1 MPSWTAPRVDALLH
15 CATHFFYSCT
25 LCSNLCSLL
34 KSKIFV
40 YACLGKH
47 FDVALCAYTIYFVQ
61 RPKLT
66 TLGLTESN
74 SGRDYSLHRG
84 REYEKLIQ
92 MRQLKC
98 TQVGVAKN
106 PPSPQK
112 GARCPG
118 TSLGERPFSPFL
130 CLRLSNSLIRLLTRL
145 SALFYIKTKT
155 HSPPLIRGF
164 QTGFLF
170 HAATPHGS

>member
-1 MPSWTAPRVDALLH
+1 MGAPLAGESPHRGDKKGTTVPSWTAPRVDALLH
-15 CATHFFYSCT
+15 CATHFFHFCT
-25 LCSNLCSLL
+25 LCSSLCLLL
-34 KSKIFV
+34 KSKIFF
-40 YACLGKH
+40 YACLGKQCSYT
-47 FDVALCAYTIYFVQ
+47 ALCAYKIYFVQ

-66 TLGLTESN
+66 ALGLTESN

-98 TQVGVAKN
+98 TQLGVAKN

-130 CLRLSNSLIRLLTRL
+130 CLSLSNSLIRL
-145 SALFYIKTKT
+145 
-155 HSPPLIRGF
+155 
-164 QTGFLF
+164 
-170 HAATPHGS
+170 

>member
-1 MPSWTAPRVDALLH
+1 MQH
-15 CATHFFYSCT
+15 
-25 LCSNLCSLL
+25 
-34 KSKIFV
+34 
-40 YACLGKH
+40 
-47 FDVALCAYTIYFVQ
+47 
-61 RPKLT
+61 PKLT
-66 TLGLTESN
+66 TALEFTESN
-74 SGRDYSLHRG
+74 SGRDYSLHKG

-130 CLRLSNSLIRLLTRL
+130 CLRRFNSLIRLLTRL
-145 SALFYIKTKT
+145 SALFYIRQKHTT
-155 HSPPLIRGF
+155 PPRSAEGPKQGFYFVLRHPTAHNQSLISI
-164 QTGFLF
+164 LLYI
-170 HAATPHGS
+170 S

>member
-1 MPSWTAPRVDALLH
+1 MLCCTVQH
-15 CATHFFYSCT
+15 IFFHFCT
-25 LCSNLCSLL
+25 LCSNLNQ
-34 KSKIFV
+34 KIFV
-40 YACLGKH
+40 YACLGKQCSYT
-47 FDVALCAYTIYFVQ
+47 ALCACTIYFVQ

-66 TLGLTESN
+66 ALGLTESN

-164 QTGFLF
+164 QAGFLF
-170 HAATPHGS
+170 RAATPQGS